1 MDIKNQID
9 KTDIIKHLEF
19 LQDII
24 KRMANNSFKIKGWT
38 ITLVTAILGLL
49 ATKNLLTLKYISILI
64 IPILGFAML
73 DAYYLRLER
82 IFRKKYNE
90 FVKAYNNKEYDKL
103 NIFELSTEK
112 PENIKI
118 SYFNNFFS
126 TSIIGTY
133 AILGA
138 LIIVMLIIVA

>member
-38 ITLVTAILGLL
+38 ITLVSAILGLL
-49 ATKNLLTLKYISILI
+49 ATKNLLTLRYISILI

-73 DAYYLRLER
+73 DAYYLRQEK

-112 PENIKI
+112 RENIKI

>member
-82 IFRKKYNE
+82 IFRKK
-90 FVKAYNNKEYDKL
+90 L
-103 NIFELSTEK
+103 
-112 PENIKI
+112 
-118 SYFNNFFS
+118 
-126 TSIIGTY
+126 
-133 AILGA
+133 
-138 LIIVMLIIVA
+138 